1 MVAQYTEIQNK
12 ENINKDY
19 IEIGIGLSLV
29 DNLKPS
35 EYFKQTLTTA
45 KTYQELEISIKTYY
59 QNKKLDI
66 QQICE
71 KECDLVSINI
81 AKFLDNNSFRFSP
94 IALKIIHKNIFQDA
108 FVQGLEKYVGVF
120 RDVNIAKNEDIL
132 GGDKSVEYVDFN
144 EISDTLEYDFDKEK
158 KKNYLLMS
166 KEEQVLNIAKFISDI
181 WQIHPF
187 REGNTRTI
195 AVFAIKYLQS
205 KGFEANN
212 DIFKNNSKY
221 FRDALVLANYENI
234 KNNIKSDFSYL
245 ESFFNKFILNKQVEL
260 KKLPY
265 DKNNHL
271 IVDKVSL

>member
-1 MVAQYTEIQNK
+1 MIAQYTEIQNK
-12 ENINKDY
+12 EIINKDY

-45 KTYQELEISIKTYY
+45 KTYQELENNIKTYY
-59 QNKKLDI
+59 KDKKLDI
-66 QQICE
+66 KQTGE

-81 AKFLDNNSFRFSP
+81 AKFLDNNSFRLSP
-94 IALKIIHKNIFQDA
+94 VALKTIHKNIFQDA
-108 FVQGLEKYVGVF
+108 FPQELEKYVGVF
-120 RDVNIAKNEDIL
+120 RDVNITKNEDVL

-144 EISDTLEYDFDKEK
+144 EISDTLEYDFDKER
-158 KKNYLLMS
+158 KKNYILMS
-166 KEEQVLNIAKFISDI
+166 KEKQVLNIAKFISNI

-195 AVFAIKYLQS
+195 AIFAIKYLQS

-245 ESFFNKFILNKQVEL
+245 ESFFNKFILNEQIEL

-265 DKNNHL
+265 NNY
-271 IVDKVSL
+271 

>member
-66 QQICE
+66 KQICE

-265 DKNNHL
+265 DK
-271 IVDKVSL
+271 K